1 MNYYLIIKKDN
12 KLRHFIILHLNKLIN
27 SVKNIIEI
35 QLLTRMNKF
44 SFTNENDNEITVLKQ
59 NLAEKENELLEVNPE
74 KLAVDNTE
82 EILNSDDLA
91 NIRAD
96 ILNDLKKNN
105 PELERE
111 NWI

>member
-1 MNYYLIIKKDN
+1 M
-12 KLRHFIILHLNKLIN
+12 RQFIILHLNKLIN

-35 QLLTRMNKF
+35 QLLTKMDKF
-44 SFTNENDNEITVLKQ
+44 SYTNENDNEITVLKQ

-91 NIRAD
+91 KMRAD
-96 ILNDLKKNN
+96 ILNDLKNEN

-111 NWI
+111 TWI